1 MQKQSLIYA
10 KQIAALQ
17 PRRKLKTKAGR
28 KNSLAPSPFIA
39 CTTFLPPLRPGRRRY
54 RVKQRGLKTCKRCEL
69 THGKGRGIAHGG
81 YEERESKIGEGIL
94 SSIQETIWVGSL
106 A

>member
-1 MQKQSLIYA
+1 M
-10 KQIAALQ
+10 
-17 PRRKLKTKAGR
+17 
-28 KNSLAPSPFIA
+28 
-39 CTTFLPPLRPGRRRY
+39 
-54 RVKQRGLKTCKRCEL
+54 KTCKRCEL

-94 SSIQETIWVGSL
+94 SNIQETIWVGSL